1 MKTRDDE
8 RFVRLGDPPHHSP
21 EHKERQKN
29 DNDDTYDHRDAGE
42 KRIAHRYLTSWE
54 CRPSGQANDNRARR
68 EILHDEDASTPRNG
82 IFWIHGVGV
91 ERLTAAADRHLHLP
105 QPARSDGCRY
115 ETHSANDLL
124 VTHGCTLI
132 IPRFPRA

>member
-1 MKTRDDE
+1 MTT
-8 RFVRLGDPPHHSP
+8 S
-21 EHKERQKN
+21 
-29 DNDDTYDHRDAGE
+29 
-42 KRIAHRYLTSWE
+42 RILSGMPCCLTQSTCKSVSRRSSD

-132 IPRFPRA
+132 IPRFRCA